1 MGQSPMHKVSKVR
14 RAHSM
19 SSAVLTSKLNGCHVG
34 FELVK
39 CCACDSEA
47 SSVVYD
53 QLLCHG

>member
-34 FELVK
+34 L
-39 CCACDSEA
+39 SWW
-47 SSVVYD
+47 SVVRVIVK
-53 QLLCHG
+53 LAR